1 MAALKPKV
9 REDLVVVD
17 IDGEAVVYDPA
28 EVVLHHLNTTA
39 AVVFKLCDGS
49 GTTRELSED
58 IAEVLGMSVNTV
70 LRQVQHVVS
79 QFKQAGLLDGHPRKI
94 LGHTHRHSE
103 EGNGH
108 GHEHPARR
116 RKQPMDEA
124 PDQREELEDQ
134 KTQSH

>member
-17 IDGEAVVYDPA
+17 IDGEAVVYDPD
-28 EVVLHHLNTTA
+28 EVMLHHLNTTA

-70 LRQVQHVVS
+70 LRQGRHVVS
-79 QFKQAGLLDGHPRKI
+79 QFNQAGLLDGHPRKN

-108 GHEHPARR
+108 
-116 RKQPMDEA
+116 
-124 PDQREELEDQ
+124 
-134 KTQSH
+134 